1 MGDEASRRM
10 LLQKLKSRGVDSG
23 ESGEGFSGGAEIE
36 EYIMNPKSGRLV
48 LKTGKLGRKILVEQ
62 GGERKKRGRPRK
74 PESEK
79 KPKKPKGKR
88 GRPKKSSD
96 KVEELMTQKMITLI
110 DDDKTPEKKKKKKKK
125 KVQFEPSGK
134 NKINKKLLKEV
145 MTPEFIEY
153 LDTYSEVDIPREDN
167 MNVSHDDLD
176 SLLAKM
182 GSEGTTKPADGDTGA
197 KKGVR
202 VPKKGRYVITEKKG
216 DTITFQLKQ

>member
-1 MGDEASRRM
+1 MSSSMGDEASRRM

-62 GGERKKRGRPRK
+62 GGERKKRARPRK
-74 PESEK
+74 PESE
-79 KPKKPKGKR
+79 KKPKGKR
-88 GRPKKSSD
+88 GRPKKSTD
-96 KVEELMTQKMITLI
+96 KVEELMTQQMITSI
-110 DDDKTPEKKKKKKKK
+110 DDKTPEKKNKKK
-125 KVQFEPSGK
+125 KVRFEPSGK
-134 NKINKKLLKEV
+134 NKKNKKLIKEI
-145 MTPEFIEY
+145 MTPEMIEY
-153 LDTYSEVDIPREDN
+153 LDNYSEVDIPRPDN
-167 MNVSHDDLD
+167 MTVNRDDLD

-182 GSEGTTKPADGDTGA
+182 GNEGTTKPADSDTST